1 MPSPGSL
8 VGDSREANGLT
19 YPLCTRKLAQLSP
32 YNPGDF
38 VFGTTGL
45 EQHIGVVTTEV
56 SGRQYAIRFLTAPK
70 ETAIS
75 EDEIA
80 GQLCTPGSKRPPR

>member
-32 YNPGDF
+32 
-38 VFGTTGL
+38 
-45 EQHIGVVTTEV
+45 EQHIGVITTEV
-56 SGRQYAIRFLTAPK
+56 SGRQYATRFLAAPK

-75 EDEIA
+75 EDEVA